1 MRVKNNAWGR
11 HIPVEGHSTTYLT
24 SSPPNCQGLEKQ
36 GEPDQ
41 PSQPREAPGDRM
53 IYCHVASWMAL
64 WNRKR
69 TLDKN

>member
-53 IYCHVASWMAL
+53 IYCRGIL
-64 WNRKR
+64 DG
-69 TLDKN
+69 TLEQKKDIR